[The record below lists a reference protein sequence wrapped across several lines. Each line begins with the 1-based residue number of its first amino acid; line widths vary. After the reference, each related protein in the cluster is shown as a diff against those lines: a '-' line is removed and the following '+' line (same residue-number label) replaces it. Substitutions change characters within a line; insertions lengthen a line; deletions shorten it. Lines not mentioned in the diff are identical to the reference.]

1 MMHQSFGS
9 RIGLDWESVAPWDWR
24 RRTGT
29 STWADCSLLHALTG
43 YQPNTDLKFGVSQF
57 VAWFLEYKKT
67 LVCEMCG
74 HGHPPSVLD
83 FHHTDEKTK
92 TMAVSQMVNE
102 GYSQKRILAEI
113 DKCMVLC
120 ANHHRELHSNQ
131 RTIE

>member
-1 MMHQSFGS
+1 MPYK
-9 RIGLDWESVAPWDWR
+9 DPVR
-24 RRTGT
+24 RAEYNKEYQRHYYHRNKNIIRTRVK
-29 STWADCSLLHALTG
+29 LRKKQLR
-43 YQPNTDLKFGVSQF
+43 K
-57 VAWFLEYKKT
+57 WFLEYKKT

-83 FHHTDEKTK
+83 FHHMDEKTK